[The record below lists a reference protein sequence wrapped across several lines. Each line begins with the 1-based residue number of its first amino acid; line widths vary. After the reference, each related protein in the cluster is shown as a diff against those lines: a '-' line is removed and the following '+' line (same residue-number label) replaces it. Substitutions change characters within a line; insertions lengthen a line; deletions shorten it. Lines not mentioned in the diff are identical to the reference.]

1 MNLIIKDTRKHRPG
15 YPKQSATVIM
25 KNGSEYVHVKREDVL
40 ERLSRGWV
48 TVPRSVFRKVKKETP
63 EAIEVV
69 VKKSVKRKEKVEKRK
84 PVK

>member
-1 MNLIIKDTRKHRPG
+1 MNLIVKDTRKHRPG
-15 YPKQSATVIM
+15 NAKQKPTVIM

-40 ERLSRGWV
+40 DRLGKGWT

-63 EAIEVV
+63 EAVEIV

>member
-1 MNLIIKDTRKHRPG
+1 MNKHKVG
-15 YPKQSATVIM
+15 YPKQTPTIVM

-40 ERLSRGWV
+40 DRLGKGWV
-48 TVPRSVFRKVKKETP
+48 TVSRSVFRKVKKETP

-69 VKKSVKRKEKVEKRK
+69 VKKPHKRKAKVEKHK

>member
-1 MNLIIKDTRKHRPG
+1 MNLIIKDNRKRRPG
-15 YPKQSATVIM
+15 YPKQSSTVIM

-40 ERLSRGWV
+40 DRLGKGWV

-63 EAIEVV
+63 EAVEVV